1 MFHRP
6 LTTYSLDKLAIM
18 ASLGTLILGCAAM
31 EPATSLPEGAI
42 QMEAPLSYQGWW
54 DKTESCAELTGRMDQ
69 VTWYVVPGVSTF
81 QTESGEKVG
90 FWTKSPGGTSI
101 ILAGD
106 YRDHEGSAPR
116 DPARTV
122 GPGRPS
128 RGILPQPVSVDVG
141 HLRRSGYRASLAHC
155 VRPLAS
161 PVQGH

>member
-6 LTTYSLDKLAIM
+6 LTAYSLDKLAIM
-18 ASLGTLILGCAAM
+18 ASVGTLILGCAAL

-42 QMEAPLSYQGWW
+42 QMEAPMSYQLWW
-54 DKTESCAELTGRMDQ
+54 DRTESCAELTGRMDQ

-106 YRDHEGSAPR
+106 YRDHELVVRHEILHELLGREGHPETYFR
-116 DPARTV
+116 DRCQLTWDTFDD
-122 GPGRPS
+122 
-128 RGILPQPVSVDVG
+128 PVVAL
-141 HLRRSGYRASLAHC
+141 H
-155 VRPLAS
+155 
-161 PVQGH
+161 

>member
-18 ASLGTLILGCAAM
+18 ASVGTLILGCAAL

-42 QMEAPLSYQGWW
+42 QMEAPMNYQLWW
-54 DKTESCAELTGRMDQ
+54 HKTESCAELTGRMDQ

-90 FWTKSPGGTSI
+90 FWIKSPGGTSI

-106 YRDHEGSAPR
+106 YRDHELVVRHEILHELLGREGHPETYFRDRCQLTWDTFDAPTI
-116 DPARTV
+116 A
-122 GPGRPS
+122 
-128 RGILPQPVSVDVG
+128 L
-141 HLRRSGYRASLAHC
+141 H
-155 VRPLAS
+155 
-161 PVQGH
+161 

>member
-6 LTTYSLDKLAIM
+6 LTAYSLDKLAIM

-42 QMEAPLSYQGWW
+42 QMDAPLSYQAWW
-54 DKTESCAELTGRMDQ
+54 NKTESCAQLTGRMDQ

-106 YRDHEGSAPR
+106 YRDHELVVRHEILHELLGRDGHPETYFRNRCQLTWDTFEAP
-116 DPARTV
+116 A
-122 GPGRPS
+122 
-128 RGILPQPVSVDVG
+128 IAL
-141 HLRRSGYRASLAHC
+141 H
-155 VRPLAS
+155 
-161 PVQGH
+161 